1 MAYKINAP
9 YNKDDMNIAVYRRNL
24 EDGSVGKSN
33 HTGIIVQGGLDPQME
48 EAVVAHET
56 VHQHQ
61 QRNGE
66 LDYDENNFYY
76 KGKTYPRMRLD
87 EHNKNLPWEK
97 EAYKESDK
105 ILKQKQMNKGFK
117 LDGYRGNKT
126 NKFSEL
132 SSKGLIG
139 GPDMRKPKKYKKGGD
154 LFSATS
160 YKPLQLVGGETSE
173 VTQKRE
179 WSTMY
184 KGKPQSK
191 VTLKKGEK
199 IDPSQVSGYDIST
212 PTIDVKTTDISDKPI
227 KRDFQS
233 KTTGVYRKKSMNVD
247 GKQVEFANPVVEV
260 KTTTGAQPGTSKKV
274 EITKYRKK
282 DNTAKKTKTYEGK
295 KYKKGVRK
303 GERLTAGKYRTKSG
317 DKKKRFAKAK
327 IGGHSGLSPQGRAQI
342 EKDFNIKSNRL
353 EDVSIK
359 RS

>member
-139 GPDMRKPKKYKKGGD
+139 ASMDGEPEKKMEAAK
-154 LFSATS
+154 
-160 YKPLQLVGGETSE
+160 
-173 VTQKRE
+173 
-179 WSTMY
+179 ST
-184 KGKPQSK
+184 GPQSK
-191 VTLKKGEK
+191 QAIRSKAEALKEGYRTESIKTKDNVRSTVMELKPEK
-199 IDPSQVSGYDIST
+199 PETVDVPTRSKPTKQFVGLST
-212 PTIDVKTTDISDKPI
+212 PRKGVGKILGKYKTVKTDIGNKA
-227 KRDFQS
+227 KETYAFQ
-233 KTTGVYRKKSMNVD
+233 KSQ
-247 GKQVEFANPVVEV
+247 GKLKNFE
-260 KTTTGAQPGTSKKV
+260 GL
-274 EITKYRKK
+274 
-282 DNTAKKTKTYEGK
+282 GK
-295 KYKKGVRK
+295 K
-303 GERLTAGKYRTKSG
+303 A
-317 DKKKRFAKAK
+317 KR
-327 IGGHSGLSPQGRAQI
+327 G
-342 EKDFNIKSNRL
+342 
-353 EDVSIK
+353 
-359 RS
+359 

>member
-1 MAYKINAP
+1 MK
-9 YNKDDMNIAVYRRNL
+9 
-24 EDGSVGKSN
+24 
-33 HTGIIVQGGLDPQME
+33 
-48 EAVVAHET
+48 
-56 VHQHQ
+56 
-61 QRNGE
+61 
-66 LDYDENNFYY
+66 
-76 KGKTYPRMRLD
+76 
-87 EHNKNLPWEK
+87 
-97 EAYKESDK
+97 
-105 ILKQKQMNKGFK
+105 
-117 LDGYRGNKT
+117 
-126 NKFSEL
+126 
-132 SSKGLIG
+132 
-139 GPDMRKPKKYKKGGD
+139 KPKKYKKGGD

-160 YKPLQLVGGETSE
+160 YKPLQLGGGEQQEQTVSR
-173 VTQKRE
+173 T
-179 WSTMY
+179 WSSMY
-184 KGKPQSK
+184 KGKPGT
-191 VTLKKGEK
+191 VTLKQGEE
-199 IDPSQVSGYDIST
+199 IDPSQVTSYETKPST
-212 PTIDVKTTDISDKPI
+212 KTVKTTDVGDKPI

>member
-139 GPDMRKPKKYKKGGD
+139 GPDMKKPKKYKKGGD
-154 LFSATS
+154 LFSATTE
-160 YKPLQLVGGETSE
+160 KPLSLGGGE
-173 VTQKRE
+173 QKEETVSRT
-179 WSTMY
+179 WSSMY
-184 KGKPQSK
+184 KGKPGT
-191 VTLKKGEK
+191 VTIKKGEK
-199 IDPSQVSGYDIST
+199 IDPSQVTSYETKPST
-212 PTIDVKTTDISDKPI
+212 KTVETTDVGDKAINRQYQSRTTTVYRKTPEAGNVEFARPVASVKTTS
-227 KRDFQS
+227 
-233 KTTGVYRKKSMNVD
+233 
-247 GKQVEFANPVVEV
+247 GK
-260 KTTTGAQPGTSKKV
+260 QPGTTKKV
-274 EITKYRKK
+274 EVTKYNKSGIG
-282 DNTAKKTKTYEGK
+282 KTKTYEGK
-295 KYKKGVRK
+295 KFDKGVRK
-303 GERLTAGKYRTKSG
+303 GEKLTAGKYMKKSG
-317 DKKKRFAKAK
+317 GKKKRFAKAEV
-327 IGGHSGLSPQGRAQI
+327 GGLSGVTPKKQEQYAS
-342 EKDFNIKSNRL
+342 EFN
-353 EDVSIK
+353 VSFK
-359 RS
+359 RGA

>member
-139 GPDMRKPKKYKKGGD
+139 ASMDGEPEKKQKMKAAENVSFSSLPAVKAKADALSEGYRTESVETKGNVRSTVMELKSEKPKTVDIPRSNPTKQFVGLSTPRKGVGKILGKYK
-154 LFSATS
+154 T
-160 YKPLQLVGGETSE
+160 
-173 VTQKRE
+173 
-179 WSTMY
+179 
-184 KGKPQSK
+184 
-191 VTLKKGEK
+191 
-199 IDPSQVSGYDIST
+199 
-212 PTIDVKTTDISDKPI
+212 VKTDIGNKA
-227 KRDFQS
+227 KETYAFQ
-233 KTTGVYRKKSMNVD
+233 KSQ
-247 GKQVEFANPVVEV
+247 GKLKNFE
-260 KTTTGAQPGTSKKV
+260 GL
-274 EITKYRKK
+274 
-282 DNTAKKTKTYEGK
+282 GK
-295 KYKKGVRK
+295 K
-303 GERLTAGKYRTKSG
+303 A
-317 DKKKRFAKAK
+317 KR
-327 IGGHSGLSPQGRAQI
+327 G
-342 EKDFNIKSNRL
+342 
-353 EDVSIK
+353 
-359 RS
+359 

>member
-33 HTGIIVQGGLDPQME
+33 HTGIIVQGGLDPKME
-48 EAVVAHET
+48 EAVIAHET

-61 QRNGE
+61 QRNGD

-139 GPDMRKPKKYKKGGD
+139 GPDMKKPKKYKKGGD

-160 YKPLQLVGGETSE
+160 YKPLQLGGGE
-173 VTQKRE
+173 QKEETVSRT
-179 WSTMY
+179 WSSMY
-184 KGKPQSK
+184 KGKPGT
-191 VTLKKGEK
+191 VTIKKGEK
-199 IDPSQVSGYDIST
+199 IDPSQVTSYETKPST
-212 PTIDVKTTDISDKPI
+212 KTVKTTDVGDKPI

-233 KTTGVYRKKSMNVD
+233 KTTGVYRKRAVNVD
-247 GKQVEFANPVVEV
+247 GKMEEFADPVVKV
-260 KTTTGAQPGTSKKV
+260 KTTTGRQPGTSKKV
-274 EITKYRKK
+274 EITK
-282 DNTAKKTKTYEGK
+282 
-295 KYKKGVRK
+295 
-303 GERLTAGKYRTKSG
+303 
-317 DKKKRFAKAK
+317 
-327 IGGHSGLSPQGRAQI
+327 
-342 EKDFNIKSNRL
+342 
-353 EDVSIK
+353 
-359 RS
+359 